1 MKISKLIALLEQAKS
16 EFGDREVMLW
26 NGFAQDVV
34 PMNPE
39 FVPETL
45 YRPKKETF
53 ARSYAGFCI
62 RDVVERAQKDNP
74 SRTYEEVFDTI
85 SKEQIA
91 RWEEEG
97 RQKYRSSS
105 QSKWAYVSIP
115 YMEDFYQDKTSYAQK
130 QILIIQPK
138 LKGETCY
145 DRCGKM
151 SY

>member
-26 NGFAQDVV
+26 NGFVQDVV

-45 YRPKKETF
+45 YRPKKEIF
-53 ARSYAGFCI
+53 ARSYAGFRI
-62 RDVVERAQKDNP
+62 REVVERAQKDNP
-74 SRTYEEVFDTI
+74 SLTYKEVADTI
-85 SKEQIA
+85 PKEQITH
-91 RWEEEG
+91 WEEEG

-105 QSKWAYVSIP
+105 QSKWAYVSIA
-115 YMEDFYQDKTSYAQK
+115 YVEDLYQDKNSYAQK

>member
-26 NGFAQDVV
+26 NGFVQDVV

-53 ARSYAGFCI
+53 AHSYAGFRI
-62 RDVVERAQKDNP
+62 REVVERAQKDNP
-74 SRTYEEVFDTI
+74 SLTYKEVADTI
-85 SKEQIA
+85 PKEQITH
-91 RWEEEG
+91 WEEEG

-105 QSKWAYVSIP
+105 QSKWAYVSIA
-115 YMEDFYQDKTSYAQK
+115 YVEDFYQDKNSYAQK